1 MQDFHQAVTAITKQ
15 VVSLV
20 DKNPTP
26 IILIDGR
33 AASGKS
39 SLAASLK
46 NVLFKELEQAP
57 RLIHMDD
64 LYPGWEGL
72 LLGAG
77 YLNQQIL
84 GPLKAG
90 KTAHWQLW
98 DWQKGERGNADE
110 PGNGW
115 REFSGGTPLIVEGCG
130 SLSRVASE
138 LADYRI
144 WIEAP
149 QDVRHTRWLERDGEK
164 FNDFWHI
171 WAAQEDEFYQQEKSK
186 SLADLVIEN

>member
-1 MQDFHQAVTAITKQ
+1 MQDFHQAVAAITKQ

-39 SLAASLK
+39 SLAAQLK

-64 LYPGWEGL
+64 LYQGWEGL
-72 LLGAG
+72 QLGSF

-84 GPLKAG
+84 QPLSVGKA
-90 KTAHWQLW
+90 AHWQMW
-98 DWQKGERGNADE
+98 DWQEGERGRADE

-130 SLSRVASE
+130 AISRVSSE
-138 LADYRI
+138 LADFRV

-149 QDVRHTRWLERDGEK
+149 KDLRHARWLERDGEK

-171 WAAQEDEFYQQEKSK
+171 WAAQEDEFYQQEKSQQ
-186 SLADLVIEN
+186 LADLVIEN

>member
-1 MQDFHQAVTAITKQ
+1 MQDFHQAITAITKQ

-20 DKNPTP
+20 DKTPTP

-39 SLAASLK
+39 SLAAALK
-46 NVLFKELEQAP
+46 NALFKELEQAP

-72 LLGAG
+72 QLGSF

-84 GPLKAG
+84 QPLSAG
-90 KTAHWQLW
+90 KTAHWQIF
-98 DWQKGERGNADE
+98 DWECQERGNSAE

-115 REFSGGTPLIVEGCG
+115 REFSGGAPLIVEGCG
-130 SLSRVASE
+130 SLSRLASE
-138 LADYRI
+138 LAHYRV
-144 WIEAP
+144 WIETE
-149 QDVRHTRWLERDGEK
+149 QTERHKRWIARDGEK
-164 FNDFWHI
+164 FNNYWHI
-171 WAAQEDEFYQQEKSK
+171 WAAQEDEFYQQHNSK
-186 SLADLVIEN
+186 QLADLVIEN

>member
-115 REFSGGTPLIVEGCG
+115 REFDGGTPLIVEGCG
-130 SLSRVASE
+130 SLSRVSSE

>member
-15 VVSLV
+15 VVGLV

-39 SLAASLK
+39 SLAAQLK

-64 LYPGWEGL
+64 LYQGWEGL
-72 LLGAG
+72 QLGSF

-84 GPLKAG
+84 QPLCAG
-90 KTAHWQLW
+90 KPAHWQLW
-98 DWQKGERGNADE
+98 DWQEGERGRAEE

-130 SLSRVASE
+130 AISRVSSE
-138 LADYRI
+138 LADFRV

-149 QDVRHTRWLERDGEK
+149 KEIRHARWLERDGEK

-171 WAAQEDEFYQQEKSK
+171 WAAQEDEFYQQEKSQQ
-186 SLADLVIEN
+186 LADLVIEN

>member
-1 MQDFHQAVTAITKQ
+1 MQDFHQAIAAITKQ

-26 IILIDGR
+26 IVLIDGR

-39 SLAASLK
+39 SLAAAIK
-46 NVLFKELEQAP
+46 NQLFKELEQAP
-57 RLIHMDD
+57 KIIHMDD

-72 LLGAG
+72 IAG
-77 YLNQQIL
+77 SHYLNQQIL
-84 GPLKAG
+84 QPLKLG
-90 KTAHWQLW
+90 KTAGWQIW
-98 DWQKGERGNADE
+98 DWEKNQRGRSAE

-130 SLSRVASE
+130 ALSRVSSG

-144 WIEAP
+144 WLEADSTSRN
-149 QDVRHTRWLERDGEK
+149 QRWLERDGEK

-186 SLADLVIEN
+186 QLADLVIEN